1 MKKLIALL
9 LVMAMM
15 LSAVL
20 TLVSCGKKG
29 NGDDTTAST
38 TGDSGTVET
47 PKDYRDEGFYTYNDY
62 IGGTTGLNWNPHAWE
77 TSDDSYVLGW
87 LSMGF
92 YNFIPNETLD
102 GYDIVP
108 EMAEKLPEDVTA
120 DYVGK
125 FGVAEGETGKAWK
138 IALNKNACWND
149 GTKITADDY
158 IYSMQEQ
165 LNPLMN
171 NRRADSYYAGDFE
184 VVNAKNFLYSGKKI
198 KEQVFNGS
206 DYTYEVSELVK
217 AADGSYTTPDG
228 ASVYIALDTALA
240 WLGGYSLSFYVD
252 YYGDAYFGVEAF
264 NSLAALADENGL
276 VVANDASVALLT
288 GVITAV
294 DAWGET
300 ADDCAAYMVY
310 DSQMPVTAWEEV
322 GLVKVDDYTIVI
334 VTAKPVEE
342 PDFYMPYNLSSTWLV
357 KKDLYES
364 CKKYLNA
371 EGAEVAADS
380 ADVTMITT
388 SYCTTLETSCSYGPY
403 NLTFYQEDKQLT
415 FERNEK
421 WYGYSDGAHYG
432 QFQTDKV
439 SCQVISDHQT
449 ALQAFLK
456 GEIDGIGLDST
467 DMETYASSDRL
478 IFTPQSYTTKLT
490 FNTDLAALKE
500 LGNGAEILTVKEF
513 REAFSFAINR
523 REFATAYTAAGAA
536 GYGLLNYN
544 YCYNPFT
551 GELYRNDPAAK
562 ETLVKLN
569 GLEYGEGKEFATLDE
584 AYDAITGFDMAKAQA
599 LMAEAAT
606 KAVADGLWD
615 GTSTIKLDIR
625 VYNSDEIY
633 VKMFNYLNGQLKE
646 ACKGTVLEGKVE
658 LQMTPDEDYYNTMY
672 AGKTAIIFS
681 TWGGADM
688 SPFTLLAQ
696 CYCDSSTGSGNQMEY
711 GFDTSK
717 ITVELTVKGQKVASS
732 LQSWANWAAG
742 MDVDGI
748 TEKLGNYADYT
759 YAERCAVFAEL
770 EYVYLSYF
778 TTLPLYY
785 RQSASL
791 QSYKIETITKE
802 YITLVGTGGVQFMT
816 YNYTDAEWEAQKAN
830 IKY

>member
-20 TLVSCGKKG
+20 TLVSCGNKG

-38 TGDSGTVET
+38 TGNSGTVDT
-47 PKDYRDEGFYTYNDY
+47 PKDYRDEGVYTYNDY

-77 TSDDSYVLGW
+77 TNDDSYVLGW

-92 YNFIPNETLD
+92 YNFVPNKTLD

-184 VVNAKNFLYSGKKI
+184 VVNAKGYLYSGKQV
-198 KEQVFNGS
+198 KEEVFNGT
-206 DYTYEVSELVK
+206 DYTYEVADLVK
-217 AADGSYTTPDG
+217 AADGTYTTPDG
-228 ASVYIALDTALA
+228 AKVYIALDTALA
-240 WLGGYSLSFYVD
+240 WLQGYSFSFFVAN
-252 YYGDAYFGVEAF
+252 YGEAYFDVESF
-264 NSLAALADENGL
+264 NALAALKDADGN
-276 VVANDASVALLT
+276 VAVTDDSLALLT

-294 DAWGET
+294 AAWGET
-300 ADDCAAYMVY
+300 AEDCAAYMLY
-310 DSQMPVTAWEEV
+310 DAQMPVLDWENV

-342 PDFYMPYNLSSTWLV
+342 PDFYMPYNLSSNWLV

-364 CKKYLNA
+364 CKVYRNA

-380 ADVTMITT
+380 ADVAMITT
-388 SYCTTLETSCSYGPY
+388 TYCTSLETSCSYGPY
-403 NLTFYQEDKQLT
+403 NLSFYQEDKQIT
-415 FERNEK
+415 FERNDK
-421 WYGYSDGAHYG
+421 WYGYSDGQHYG
-432 QFQTDKV
+432 QFQTDKI
-439 SCQVISDHQT
+439 SCQVLNEHQT
-449 ALQAFLK
+449 VLQAFLK
-456 GEIDGIGLDST
+456 GEVDSVGLDST

-478 IFTPQSYTTKLT
+478 VFAPESYTTKLT
-490 FNTDLAALKE
+490 FNTDLNALKE

-523 REFATAYTAAGAA
+523 REFATAYTAAGEA

-562 ETLVKLN
+562 EVLVKLN
-569 GLEYGEGKEFATLDE
+569 GLEYGEGKEYATLDE
-584 AYDAITGFDMAKAQA
+584 AYDALTGFDMAKAQA

-606 KAVADGLWD
+606 KAVAEGLWD

-625 VYNSDEIY
+625 VYNTDEIY
-633 VKMFNYLNGQLKE
+633 VKMFNYFNGQLKE
-646 ACKGTVLEGKVE
+646 ACKGTALEGKVE
-658 LQMTPDEDYYNTMY
+658 LQMTADEDYYETMY
-672 AGKTAIIFS
+672 AGQTAIIFS
-681 TWGGADM
+681 TWGGAAM
-688 SPFTLLAQ
+688 SPFTMLAQ
-696 CYCDSSTGSGNQMEY
+696 CYCDASDGSGNQMEY

-717 ITVELTVKGQKVASS
+717 ITVKITVKGQEVAAS
-732 LQSWANWAAG
+732 LQAWANWCAG
-742 MDVDGI
+742 NDVDGI
-748 TEKLGNYADYT
+748 TDKLGNFASYT
-759 YAERCAVFAEL
+759 YPERCEVFAEL

-785 RQSASL
+785 RQTAALLSAKVE
-791 QSYKIETITKE
+791 YITRD
-802 YITLVGTGGVQFMT
+802 YITLVGQGGLQFMT
-816 YNYTDAEWEAQKAN
+816 YNYTDAEWDAVKAT

>member
-20 TLVSCGKKG
+20 TLVSCGNKG

-38 TGDSGTVET
+38 TGNSGTVDT
-47 PKDYRDEGFYTYNDY
+47 PKDYRDEGVYTYNDY

-77 TSDDSYVLGW
+77 TNDDSYVLGW

-92 YNFIPNETLD
+92 YNFVPNATLD

-198 KEQVFNGS
+198 KAEVFNGS
-206 DYTYEVSELVK
+206 DYTYEVASLVK
-217 AADGSYTTPDG
+217 AADGTYTTPDG
-228 ASVYIALDTALA
+228 AKVYIALDTALT
-240 WLGGYSLSFYVD
+240 WLDGYSLSFCVD
-252 YYGDAYFGVEAF
+252 NYGDAYFGVESF
-264 NSLAALADENGL
+264 NSLKAL
-276 VVANDASVALLT
+276 ANDAGLVDVTDDSLALLT

-294 DAWGET
+294 AAWGET
-300 ADDCAAYMVY
+300 AEDCAAYMVY

-342 PDFYMPYNLSSTWLV
+342 PDFYMPYNLSSNWLV

-388 SYCTTLETSCSYGPY
+388 TYCTSLDTSCSYGPY
-403 NLTFYQEDKQLT
+403 NLTFYQEDKQIT
-415 FERNEK
+415 FERNDK
-421 WYGYSDGAHYG
+421 WYGYSDGQHYG
-432 QFQTDKV
+432 QFQTDKI
-439 SCQVISDHQT
+439 SCQVISEHQT

-490 FNTDLAALKE
+490 FNTDLNALKE
-500 LGNGAEILTVKEF
+500 LGNGAEILSVLEF
-513 REAFSFAINR
+513 RAAFSFALNR
-523 REFATAYTAAGAA
+523 REFATAYTAAGEA

-569 GLEYGEGKEFATLDE
+569 GLEYGEGKEYATLDE
-584 AYDAITGFDMAKAQA
+584 AYDALTGFDMAKAQA

-606 KAVADGLWD
+606 KAVAEELWD
-615 GTSTIKLDIR
+615 GTSAIKLAIS

-646 ACKGTVLEGKVE
+646 ACKGTALEGKVE
-658 LQMTPDEDYYNTMY
+658 LTMVADEDYYETMY

-688 SPFTLLAQ
+688 SPFTLLGQ
-696 CYCDSSTGSGNQMEY
+696 CYCDASDGSGNQMEY

-717 ITVELTVKGQKVASS
+717 ITVELTVKGEKVAAS
-732 LQSWANWAAG
+732 LQAWAFWCTG

-748 TEKLGNYADYT
+748 TEKVGNYADYT
-759 YAERCAVFAEL
+759 YPERCAIFAEL

-791 QSYKIETITKE
+791 QSYKVETITKE

-816 YNYTDAEWEAQKAN
+816 YNYTDEEWDAKKAT